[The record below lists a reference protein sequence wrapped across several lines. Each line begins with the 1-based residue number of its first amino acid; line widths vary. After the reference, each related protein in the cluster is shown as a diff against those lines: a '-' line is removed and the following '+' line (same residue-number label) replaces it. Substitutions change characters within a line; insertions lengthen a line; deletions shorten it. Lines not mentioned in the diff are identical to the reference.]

1 MDVTTARTPLLDG
14 NTIPQLGLGVYK
26 VDNDDAARL
35 VEHAISVG
43 YRLVDTASMYENEEG
58 VGEGLRRSGIQRSDI
73 QIATKFWLDDL
84 GYDNTLKAA
93 QRSLER
99 LGVDYL
105 DFFLIHWPAPQRGLY
120 VDSWRALEKLREDG
134 VVRSIGVCNF
144 HSEHIDAIRAHSEHL
159 PVLNQVELHPW
170 LTQNR
175 LREYH
180 QAHGIV
186 TQAWAPLARGQVLDE
201 PVLLDLA
208 GHYGVSV
215 AQLVLRWHLQ
225 RGVAVIP
232 KSNSPARITEN
243 ADVFRFV
250 LEPEHV
256 NVISALNR
264 DYRTGVDPNDRN

>member
-1 MDVTTARTPLLDG
+1 MNVTTARTPLLDG

-26 VDNDDAARL
+26 VDNTDAARL

-58 VGEGLRRSGIQRSDI
+58 VGEGLRRSGIDRAEI
-73 QIATKFWLDDL
+73 QIATKFWLGDL

-93 QRSLER
+93 DRSLKR

-105 DFFLIHWPAPQRGLY
+105 DFFLIHWPAPKRGLY
-120 VDSWRALEKLREDG
+120 VDSWKALEKLKSDG

-144 HSEHIDAIRAHSEHL
+144 HSEHIDAIRANSENV

-170 LTQNR
+170 LTQDL

-180 QAHGIV
+180 NAHGIV

-201 PVLLDLA
+201 PVLVELA

-225 RGVAVIP
+225 RGVVVIP
-232 KSNSPARITEN
+232 KSNSEVRITQN
-243 ADVFRFV
+243 ADVFGFFI
-250 LEPEHV
+250 EEQHMEK
-256 NVISALNR
+256 ISSLNR
-264 DYRTGVDPNDRN
+264 DFRTGVDPNDRN